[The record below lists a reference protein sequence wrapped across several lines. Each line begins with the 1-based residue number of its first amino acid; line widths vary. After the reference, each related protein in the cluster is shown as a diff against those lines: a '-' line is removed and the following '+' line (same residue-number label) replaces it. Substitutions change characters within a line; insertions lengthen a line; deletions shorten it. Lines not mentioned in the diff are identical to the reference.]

1 MNMNQAMLTD
11 LYEFSMANGYCAT
24 LPHEDQAVFDIFY
37 RNVPDHGSFVIAA
50 GLQQVVEALRDFH
63 FEDADIQYLRSLKL
77 YSDTFLDYLKT
88 MKLACT
94 VTALPE
100 GTPVFPREPLLTVQ
114 GPLMQVQLLET
125 LLLNIVNHQSL
136 IATKARRITA
146 AAEGRP
152 VMEFGARRAQG

>member
-63 FEDADIQYLRSLKL
+63 FEDADIKYLRSLKL
-77 YSDTFLDYLKT
+77 YSDFYMPAVL
-88 MKLACT
+88 
-94 VTALPE
+94 
-100 GTPVFPREPLLTVQ
+100 
-114 GPLMQVQLLET
+114 
-125 LLLNIVNHQSL
+125 
-136 IATKARRITA
+136 RICQMCQQTD
-146 AAEGRP
+146 
-152 VMEFGARRAQG
+152 